1 MMYKGDNKFV
11 KVRIVFSILLVAVVA
26 IACGEK
32 EEKVDPVQEV
42 IAEPEPVKA
51 YGYLLDDY
59 IVERDT
65 VKSGDSFGKILF
77 ESHVDYG
84 TIQEISDS
92 IKDVF
97 DTRRIQVG
105 KPYVLLKAKDTTE
118 RAEVFIYEKNRE
130 DYVVV
135 DFQDEL
141 VAEEKSH
148 PITIVEREISG
159 VINSNLS
166 STFDELDTNVLVAY
180 KMADIYAWTIDFFK
194 LQKGDRF
201 KVVYEER
208 YVNDTVPAGIG
219 KIKASLFEHKGRPV
233 YAYRFEHDSLPGGS
247 DYFDE
252 KGDNLR
258 RAFLKGPLKFNRVSS
273 RYNLKRRIKYYGY
286 KVRPHKGT
294 DFAGAIGTPILATA
308 DGTVTKSE
316 RRGGNGNYVKIRHNG
331 TYETQ
336 YLHMQKRIARVGDF
350 VRQGEV
356 IGTIGMTGNTGGPHV
371 CYRFWK
377 NGRQVDPFKEDLPAS
392 EPLADD
398 LKPIYESIKAP
409 LQKQLEAIP
418 FASESEEILEE
429 VSTTLG
435 EQDL

>member
-1 MMYKGDNKFV
+1 MIKPVRLGTIFTIVLVLFSFV
-11 KVRIVFSILLVAVVA
+11 
-26 IACGEK
+26 ACGDK
-32 EEKVDPVQEV
+32 EEKPAPVYEEQIVE
-42 IAEPEPVKA
+42 EPPVEA
-51 YGYLLDDY
+51 YGYVLDDY
-59 IVERDT
+59 VVERDT

-77 ESHVDYG
+77 DSHVGYG
-84 TIQEISDS
+84 TIQQISDT
-92 IKDVF
+92 IQDVF
-97 DTRRIQVG
+97 DTRKIKAG
-105 KPYVLLKAKDTTE
+105 KPYVLLKSRDSLEKAQ
-118 RAEVFIYEKNRE
+118 VFIYEKNRE

-135 DFQDEL
+135 DFQDE
-141 VAEEKSH
+141 VTAEEKSH
-148 PITIVEREISG
+148 PITIVEKEISG

-180 KMADIYAWTIDFFK
+180 RMADIYAWTIDFFK
-194 LQKGDRF
+194 LQEGDRF

-219 KIKASLFEHKGRPV
+219 RVKASVFEHKGRPV
-233 YAYRFEHDSLPGGS
+233 YAYLFQNDSLPGGS

-252 KGDNLR
+252 NGDNLR

-294 DFAGAIGTPILATA
+294 DFAGSVGTPILATA

-316 RRGGNGNYVKIRHNG
+316 RKGGNGNYVKIRHNG

-336 YLHMQKRIARVGDF
+336 YLHMQKRSVRVGDF
-350 VRQGEV
+350 VRQGDV

-392 EPLADD
+392 EPLAEE
-398 LKPIYESIKAP
+398 LKPIFDSIMQP

-418 FASESEEILEE
+418 FATESED
-429 VSTTLG
+429 VGTSNTLQQ
-435 EQDL
+435 EDL

>member
-1 MMYKGDNKFV
+1 MIRP
-11 KVRIVFSILLVAVVA
+11 VRLTTIFTALLLA
-26 IACGEK
+26 ISLVACGEK
-32 EEKVDPVQEV
+32 EEKPTPVQEV
-42 IAEPEPVKA
+42 KLPVEPPAQA
-51 YGYLLDDY
+51 YGYVLDDY
-59 IVERDT
+59 VVERDT

-77 ESHVDYG
+77 ESHVGYG
-84 TIQEISDS
+84 TIQQISDT
-92 IKDVF
+92 IQEVF
-97 DTRRIQVG
+97 DTRKIQVG
-105 KPYVLLKAKDTTE
+105 KPYVLLKSKDTTE
-118 RAEVFIYEKNRE
+118 TAQVFIYEKNKE

-135 DFQDEL
+135 DFQDGV

-148 PITIVEREISG
+148 PVTIVEKEISG
-159 VINSNLS
+159 IISSNLS

-180 KMADIYAWTIDFFK
+180 RMADIYAWTIDFFK
-194 LQKGDRF
+194 LQEGDRF
-201 KVVYEER
+201 KVIYEER
-208 YVNDTVPAGIG
+208 FVNDTVPAGIG
-219 KIKASLFEHKGRPV
+219 RIKASVFEHKGKSV
-233 YAYRFEHDSLPGGS
+233 YAYYFQNDSLPGGS
-247 DYFDE
+247 DYYDE
-252 KGDNLR
+252 NGDNLR

-308 DGTVTKSE
+308 DGTVIKSE

-336 YLHMQKRIARVGDF
+336 YLHMQKRIARVGDY

-377 NGRQVDPFKEDLPAS
+377 NGRQVDPFREDLPAS
-392 EPLADD
+392 EPLADY
-398 LKPIYESIKAP
+398 LKPIYDSVMQP
-409 LQKQLEAIP
+409 LQRQLDAIP
-418 FASESEEILEE
+418 FATEYKEIDDS
-429 VSTTLG
+429 STLQ

>member
-1 MMYKGDNKFV
+1 MIKPVRLTTIFTIALLAISFV
-11 KVRIVFSILLVAVVA
+11 
-26 IACGEK
+26 ACGDK
-32 EEKVDPVQEV
+32 EEKPAPVYEEQIVE
-42 IAEPEPVKA
+42 EPPVEA
-51 YGYLLDDY
+51 YGYVLDNY

-77 ESHVDYG
+77 DSHVGYG
-84 TIQEISDS
+84 TIQQISDT
-92 IKDVF
+92 IQEVF
-97 DTRRIQVG
+97 DTRKIRAG
-105 KPYVLLKAKDTTE
+105 KPYVLLKSKDSLE
-118 RAEVFIYEKNRE
+118 KAQVFIYEKNRE

-135 DFQDEL
+135 DFQDE
-141 VAEEKSH
+141 VTAEEKSH
-148 PITIVEREISG
+148 PITIVEKEISG
-159 VINSNLS
+159 VISSNLS

-180 KMADIYAWTIDFFK
+180 RMADIYAWTIDFFK
-194 LQKGDRF
+194 LQEGDRF
-201 KVVYEER
+201 KVIYEER
-208 YVNDTVPAGIG
+208 FVNDTVPAGIG
-219 KIKASLFEHKGRPV
+219 KIKASIFEHKGRSV
-233 YAYRFEHDSLPGGS
+233 YAYHFQNDSLPGGS

-252 KGDNLR
+252 NADNLR

-294 DFAGAIGTPILATA
+294 DFAGGIGTPILATA

-316 RRGGNGNYVKIRHNG
+316 RKGGNGNYVKIRHNG

-336 YLHMQKRIARVGDF
+336 YLHMQKRSVRVGDF

-392 EPLADD
+392 EPLADE
-398 LKPIYESIKAP
+398 LKPLFDSIMQP

-418 FASESEEILEE
+418 FATEIEGVGASNELQ
-429 VSTTLG
+429 